1 MSVRALFP
9 MTKATVRLT
18 AMGSMG
24 GALTNFLLGMLV
36 LKGSNPV
43 PVMGK
48 EHFKRISEK
57 TIDGVIGIVNDKG
70 CQLTKAELAALQ
82 ELADSY
88 KETFKLFA

>member
-9 MTKATVRLT
+9 MTKATIRLT

-24 GALTNFLLGMLV
+24 GAVTNFLLGMLV

-43 PVMGK
+43 PVMAK
-48 EHFKRISEK
+48 EHFKQISEK
-57 TIDGVIGIVNDKG
+57 TIDGVMEIVGDKG

-82 ELADSY
+82 ELANSY
-88 KETFKLFA
+88 KETFTIVG